1 MAPLAKSLALAG
13 SLFAA
18 FAAAAPV
25 NKRGNV
31 VVYETATTVV
41 WTTVDV
47 TTTVYGAQPTTE
59 APAPPPTTV
68 VSVTHAVPTE
78 TPEPTQPEETQPVET
93 QPASS
98 APTTTAAP
106 TTVAPAPQPTVPAQE
121 PTTLG
126 DPGHHY
132 RCSHHLLLHHSPSSV
147 ELVRHLPLV
156 VVAAAAAADYSGACS
171 KESPCT
177 SQVTFYDTAT
187 SASAPSSCGYTNDG
201 ETENVLALPVG
212 IMKDSDCGRTVTIKY
227 GGSTKTGKVVDKCM
241 GCDSTSIDLSR
252 HFFSELAA
260 FAEGRLFGVE
270 WWMELPLS
278 ARTIQ
283 HRHCPSVDSVVP
295 DDIRGRLI

>member
-18 FAAAAPV
+18 FSAAAPV

-68 VSVTHAVPTE
+68 VSVTHAIPTE
-78 TPEPTQPEETQPVET
+78 TPEPVQPTQPEETQPVET
-93 QPASS
+93 QPE
-98 APTTTAAP
+98 PTTTAAP
-106 TTVAPAPQPTVPAQE
+106 TTSIVQPEPQPQPTQSA
-121 PTTLG
+121 
-126 DPGHHY
+126 
-132 RCSHHLLLHHSPSSV
+132 PSTGGSGSG
-147 ELVRHLPLV
+147 
-156 VVAAAAAADYSGACS
+156 YSGACS
-171 KESPCT
+171 KGSPCT
-177 SQVTFYDTAT
+177 GQVTFYDTAT
-187 SASAPSSCGYTNDG
+187 SASAPSSCGFTNDG
-201 ETENVLALPVG
+201 TSENVLALPVG

-227 GGSTKTGKVVDKCM
+227 GGVTKTGKVVDKCM
-241 GCDSTSIDLSR
+241 GCDNTSIDLSR

-270 WWMELPLS
+270 WWME
-278 ARTIQ
+278 
-283 HRHCPSVDSVVP
+283 
-295 DDIRGRLI
+295 